1 MASLQRLADEFD
13 HETAVTRK
21 MLARLPDAQF
31 GWRPH
36 PKSFTAGDLACH
48 IVESVGWA
56 RPILTAVEFDLDPAS
71 YRPFEA
77 TSQQALL
84 DGLDRVAAAGRVAF
98 TAVNE
103 AALDEPWRL
112 LIGGRPRWSKPR
124 EVVLR
129 DFTFSHVAHH
139 RGQLSVYLRLLELP
153 VPGAYGP
160 SADESSR
167 EAAPRTGEQGGS
179 GYASLVTVLFGR
191 RFAWAQTS

>member
-36 PKSFTAGDLACH
+36 PKSFTAGGLACH

-56 RPILTAVEFDLDPAS
+56 RPILTAAEFDLDPAS

-98 TAVNE
+98 TAANE

-112 LIGGRPRWSKPR
+112 LIGGR
-124 EVVLR
+124 
-129 DFTFSHVAHH
+129 
-139 RGQLSVYLRLLELP
+139 RG
-153 VPGAYGP
+153 GANRGRSC
-160 SADESSR
+160 SATSRSATWRTIADSSR
-167 EAAPRTGEQGGS
+167 STCGCSSCRCRVPTDRAPTR
-179 GYASLVTVLFGR
+179 AVAR
-191 RFAWAQTS
+191 RRP